1 MVQNIYSLICW
12 ILIVCILD
20 NWNSLITL
28 KTFSRENFE
37 LKKCKLLLNQ
47 QQFAYY
53 DKQVYQAGMKVLG
66 KSFEI
71 DLSDGQ
77 RSDISFENCQIFIL
91 FPCAFTQQLG
101 IISTIF
107 LHKAERCGL
116 VGELAN
122 VIKGTW
128 LAACSNLLIATKKP
142 KILTFFFNF
151 LLGVF

>member
-1 MVQNIYSLICW
+1 MYSLICW
-12 ILIVCILD
+12 ILIVYILD

-107 LHKAERCGL
+107 LHKAERYAL

-128 LAACSNLLIATKKP
+128 LAACSNFAPCDKKA
-142 KILTFFFNF
+142 KISHLMFSTFC
-151 LLGVF
+151 